1 MNLRAFFAQWIN
13 STGVP
18 EFTFDYT
25 LYRTK
30 SGFKLVGKLKQ
41 NLDFFRMPVEVE
53 IETEGNPEYKTIQ
66 VTGMESSFNIDVF
79 GRPKANG
86 IILDPHNFILK
97 SSPRLRVRAI
107 IARGEAF
114 AEQGRYY
121 DAVQQYNQ
129 ALDVE
134 KTNALALFRTGEA
147 FFYQRNYSASANAF
161 RDAIDGNVDPSD
173 KWVEV
178 WSHLYLG
185 KIYDLA
191 GDRARAVNE
200 YGKAEQTNDNTG
212 GAQDEVKKYTAQA
225 YSDGSAPAAA
235 SGAPATPAA
244 PAASGAPTLRRRTD
258 ETAPAGQPA
267 TAPAASSAPA
277 DSPVAPATPAPTK

>member
-1 MNLRAFFAQWIN
+1 
-13 STGVP
+13 
-18 EFTFDYT
+18 
-25 LYRTK
+25 
-30 SGFKLVGKLKQ
+30 
-41 NLDFFRMPVEVE
+41 VE
-53 IETEGNPEYKTIQ
+53 IETEGNPEFKTIQ

-79 GRPKANG
+79 GRPKPNG

-129 ALDVE
+129 ALDIE

-147 FFYQRNYSASANAF
+147 FFYQRNYSAAANAF
-161 RDAIDGNVDPSD
+161 RDTIDGNIDPSD

-178 WSHLYLG
+178 WSHIYLG

-225 YSDGSAPAAA
+225 YSDGPGPSAATAASTPPKAPAAP
-235 SGAPATPAA
+235 GAPA
-244 PAASGAPTLRRRTD
+244 LRRRTE
-258 ETAPAGQPA
+258 ETAPAEQPA
-267 TAPAASSAPA
+267 SAPAPAASSAPA